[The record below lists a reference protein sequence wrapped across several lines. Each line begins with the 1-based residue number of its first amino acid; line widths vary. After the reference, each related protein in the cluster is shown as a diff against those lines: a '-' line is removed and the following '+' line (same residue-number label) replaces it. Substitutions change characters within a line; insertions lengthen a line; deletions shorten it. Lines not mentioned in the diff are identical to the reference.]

1 MMMDIREAD
10 YTFEQVGPNIFS
22 GFDKKRNTKVTLE
35 SRKTSRFD
43 SKMIRRSSPYATLM
57 QSDTPMKRPQKT
69 TTMLGSSGKQ
79 SSGKRANL
87 QNMQI
92 NSIVRRPQNRFIAM
106 SPDTNSMFEKYL
118 KRPYGRSSRSNSSQ
132 KKLDSTTKIVEDRK
146 F

>member
-1 MMMDIREAD
+1 MDIRETD

-22 GFDKKRNTKVTLE
+22 GFDKKRNTKATLE
-35 SRKTSRFD
+35 SRKTSRCD
-43 SKMIRRSSPYATLM
+43 SKMIRRSSPYTTLM
-57 QSDTPMKRPQKT
+57 QVDTPMK
-69 TTMLGSSGKQ
+69 TTMLASSKKQ
-79 SSGKRANL
+79 SSCKRANL

-92 NSIVRRPQNRFIAM
+92 NSIVRRPQHRFIAM

-132 KKLDSTTKIVEDRK
+132 KKLESTKKVVEDRK